1 MKKITAG
8 DLMDGQKRRFLRQK
22 QKEQENSVTEDA
34 KAVFRRK
41 PYMGMYMKQDRC
53 GNDLGGRG

>member
-22 QKEQENSVTEDA
+22 QKEQENSTTEDA
-34 KAVFRRK
+34 KAAFRRK
-41 PYMGMYMKQDRC
+41 PYYMKQDRC
-53 GNDLGGRG
+53 GNELGGRG